1 MCKSIIDVSGFF
13 RKYYDKWG
21 RFWQG
26 HELSPRWDSMKS
38 TFCRRQIKKYRDWL
52 NPNASSVSD
61 YNTLSIIQIMISSY
75 S

>member
-13 RKYYDKWG
+13 RKYDDKLG

-52 NPNASSVSD
+52 NL
-61 YNTLSIIQIMISSY
+61 TILLSIIQTMISSY